1 MGFEREEGVLVRR
14 TGRRKNTVA
23 IEMDSSVYTRERK
36 APKPEMDGDHPEA
49 REKAHPHL
57 PGYDFLFLCR

>member
-1 MGFEREEGVLVRR
+1 MPV
-14 TGRRKNTVA
+14 GRRKITVA